1 MALLSFDSFDLPQL
15 GLEGVLQERFVR
27 VQQSQTRSIYIH
39 IHFSQLTH
47 SSFTSGCG
55 EDVLALPRA
64 RGVSQRS
71 ILSVARGLEG
81 FHFLSGTLGNLAAVN
96 PLPNA
101 KETFCAERKAP
112 FLFIE
117 LDL

>member
-1 MALLSFDSFDLPQL
+1 MLTARHGSSLSVFSVKLLSFDSFDLPQL

-81 FHFLSGTLGNLAAVN
+81 FHF
-96 PLPNA
+96 
-101 KETFCAERKAP
+101 
-112 FLFIE
+112 
-117 LDL
+117 